1 MNKFHIRLKKNEKYE
16 IRVSK
21 FNPQT
26 EVLDIYLFEASFTG
40 VYKDILEFRAH
51 RTTFSV
57 DLEFDEVTVTMYDL
71 EGCEESFEFYHLITI
86 KDLATSGGLLS

>member
-1 MNKFHIRLKKNEKYE
+1 MNRYHIRLKENEKYE

-21 FNPQT
+21 LNANGI
-26 EVLDIYLFEASFTG
+26 LDIYLFEASFTG
-40 VYKDILEFRAH
+40 IYKDILEFHAH

-86 KDLATSGGLLS
+86 KDV